1 MVDFGL
7 VVLLASTSPCLQTS
21 ALPQWG
27 GNDLHVTPD
36 DIAKAKAGDP
46 AASRLLIRAALAR
59 EPEAMRALVDLLLP
73 VIQTEVAFALR
84 RRALPRRR
92 NARQDVEDFVQ
103 EVFIELL
110 TRDAKALRDWDAKR
124 GRTLPNFVRLVARR
138 RVARLFRGH
147 RGNPWKDDPT
157 EAADFDYLAPPDRSS
172 EAQLD
177 NRRRLSEIYEVL
189 QSRLSDRGL
198 VLFELIYL
206 EQRSVKEVCEVMG
219 MSRAAV
225 DTWNSR
231 LRKLVRS
238 LTEG

>member
-1 MVDFGL
+1 
-7 VVLLASTSPCLQTS
+7 
-21 ALPQWG
+21 
-27 GNDLHVTPD
+27 VTPE
-36 DIAKAKAGDP
+36 DIQKAKAGDP
-46 AASRLLIRAALAR
+46 AASRQLIQAALAKQ
-59 EPEAMRALVDLLLP
+59 PGAMRALVDMLLP
-73 VIQTEVAFALR
+73 VIQTEVSFALR

-92 NARQDVEDFVQ
+92 SSRQDVDDFVQ

-110 TRDAKALRDWDAKR
+110 ARDAKALRDWDASR

-138 RVARLFRGH
+138 RVGRLFRGH
-147 RGNPWKDDPT
+147 KGNPWKDDPT

-172 EAQLD
+172 EDKLD
-177 NRRRLSEIYEVL
+177 NRRRLAEVYEVL

-206 EQRSVKEVCEVMG
+206 EQRTVKEVCQVLG

-231 LRKLVRS
+231 LRKMVRS
-238 LTEG
+238 LTV